1 MRNIIRRSSNT
12 VRQCVKEAKITNKR
26 EFFTTI
32 HQGNEGYRLF
42 LGKNPVKLDPG
53 IHWAFPLIHTVM
65 KVDMREG
72 SIGIEKLNAYTKD
85 NVSVLI
91 SGSLFYK
98 VTDSYN
104 SCFKVQDYK
113 KNIEKLG
120 TSAMR
125 SVVGLFHYDE
135 IIADRQ
141 KLNTQL
147 SEMIGKASETW
158 GVSTTKFEIQFFVPA
173 NRDVEHQL
181 EKQLEAERNRRKQI
195 LDTQANVNVAEG
207 AKQRVILESE
217 GRLIAAKNE
226 ADANLLTLQ
235 KQADGKKY
243 TIEQE
248 TFAMLHQFETL
259 KETIGSSE
267 LVVQYLISHQ
277 KLKHLQSIANGS
289 NNSTYFL
296 PESHNLIPDMKIFSD
311 LTRK

>member
-104 SCFKVQDYK
+104 SCFKVQDYRK
-113 KNIEKLG
+113 IMNIGNEKCCG
-120 TSAMR
+120 
-125 SVVGLFHYDE
+125 
-135 IIADRQ
+135 I
-141 KLNTQL
+141 
-147 SEMIGKASETW
+147 
-158 GVSTTKFEIQFFVPA
+158 VP
-173 NRDVEHQL
+173 L
-181 EKQLEAERNRRKQI
+181 
-195 LDTQANVNVAEG
+195 
-207 AKQRVILESE
+207 
-217 GRLIAAKNE
+217 
-226 ADANLLTLQ
+226 
-235 KQADGKKY
+235 
-243 TIEQE
+243 
-248 TFAMLHQFETL
+248 
-259 KETIGSSE
+259 
-267 LVVQYLISHQ
+267 
-277 KLKHLQSIANGS
+277 
-289 NNSTYFL
+289 
-296 PESHNLIPDMKIFSD
+296 
-311 LTRK
+311 